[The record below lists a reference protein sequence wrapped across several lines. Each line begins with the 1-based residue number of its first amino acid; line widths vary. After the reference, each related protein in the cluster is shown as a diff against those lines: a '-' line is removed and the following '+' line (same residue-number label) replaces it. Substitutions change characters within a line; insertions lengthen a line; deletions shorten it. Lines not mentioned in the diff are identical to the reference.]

1 MVKQVRF
8 IAGFALAGFLISFFF
23 GLFSRGGI
31 GRMLL
36 YAFIFSAVFAV
47 VGFAVQFIG
56 STFLNIDASAGGEGE
71 AQRGAPEN
79 NIDIVVQDEDLPTEE
94 GSPEFYVGENHQM
107 LNKDDYAGGEKESR
121 SARAS
126 SENGTVDT
134 IHAVNGDVLSA
145 DRTEQPDDGFVP
157 VQLHENARTI
167 SGKEAG
173 VDSDDG
179 FSLKDDTLDDLPDL
193 EDLAPSGEI
202 VEDTAFS
209 AASDKTKKS
218 DKASKYS
225 EKDTTLMAKAISTA
239 LAKDKET

>member
-23 GLFSRGGI
+23 GFFSRGGI
-31 GRMLL
+31 GRILL
-36 YAFIFSAVFAV
+36 YAFIFAAVFAL
-47 VGFAVQFIG
+47 VGFVVQFIG
-56 STFLNIDASAGGEGE
+56 TTFLNIDAPAGGAE
-71 AQRGAPEN
+71 AAHGTTGGN
-79 NIDIVVQDEDLPTEE
+79 VDIVVQDEDLPTEE
-94 GSPEFYVGENHQM
+94 GSPEFDVGGNRQM
-107 LNKDDYAGGEKESR
+107 LNKEDYSDGEKENR
-121 SARAS
+121 VAAS
-126 SENGTVDT
+126 SGESIDT
-134 IHAVNGDVLSA
+134 IHAADGGASSD
-145 DRTEQPDDGFVP
+145 DRTEQSDDGFVP
-157 VQLHENARTI
+157 VGLHESAGTL

-179 FSLKDDTLDDLPDL
+179 FSLKDDTLDDLPDI
-193 EDLAPSGEI
+193 EDLTPSGEI

-239 LAKDKET
+239 LAKDNET

>member
-1 MVKQVRF
+1 MRQVRF
-8 IAGFALAGFLISFFF
+8 IAGFALGGFLISFFF
-23 GLFSRGGI
+23 GFFSRGGI

-36 YAFIFSAVFAV
+36 FAFIFAAVFAV

-56 STFLNIDASAGGEGE
+56 TTFLNIDGGTD
-71 AQRGAPEN
+71 GADVHGTTGN
-79 NIDIVVQDEDLPTEE
+79 NVDIVVQDEELPTED
-94 GSPEFYVGENHQM
+94 GSPEFYVGGNHQM
-107 LNKDDYAGGEKESR
+107 LNKEDYSGEKGGR
-121 SARAS
+121 FAGAS
-126 SENGTVDT
+126 DGSEGIDTTHAANG
-134 IHAVNGDVLSA
+134 AALA
-145 DRTEQPDDGFVP
+145 DAQTGQPDDGFVP
-157 VQLHENARTI
+157 VGLHESARTI

-173 VDSDDG
+173 VNSDDG

-202 VEDTAFS
+202 IEDTAFS
-209 AASDKTKKS
+209 AASDTMKKS

>member
-1 MVKQVRF
+1 MRQVRF
-8 IAGFALAGFLISFFF
+8 IAGFALGGFLISFFF
-23 GLFSRGGI
+23 GFFSHGGI

-36 YAFIFSAVFAV
+36 FAFIFAAVFAV

-56 STFLNIDASAGGEGE
+56 TTFLNIDGGTD
-71 AQRGAPEN
+71 GADVHGTTGN
-79 NIDIVVQDEDLPTEE
+79 NVDIVVQDEELPTED
-94 GSPEFYVGENHQM
+94 GAPDFYVGGNHQM
-107 LNKDDYAGGEKESR
+107 LNKEDYSGEKGGR
-121 SARAS
+121 FAGAS
-126 SENGTVDT
+126 DGSEGIDTTHAANG
-134 IHAVNGDVLSA
+134 AALA
-145 DRTEQPDDGFVP
+145 DAQTGQPDDGFVP
-157 VQLHENARTI
+157 VGLHESARTI

-173 VDSDDG
+173 VNSDDG

-202 VEDTAFS
+202 IEDTAFS
-209 AASDKTKKS
+209 AASDTTKKS

>member
-1 MVKQVRF
+1 MKRVRF

-71 AQRGAPEN
+71 APRGTTGN
-79 NIDIVVQDEDLPTEE
+79 NVDIVVQDEELPTEE

-121 SARAS
+121 SAGSGA
-126 SENGTVDT
+126 VDT

-145 DRTEQPDDGFVP
+145 DRTEQSDDGFVP

>member
-23 GLFSRGGI
+23 GFFSRGGI
-31 GRMLL
+31 GRILL
-36 YAFIFSAVFAV
+36 YAFIFAAVFAL
-47 VGFAVQFIG
+47 VGFAVRFIG
-56 STFLNIDASAGGEGE
+56 TTFLNIDGGTD
-71 AQRGAPEN
+71 GADVHGTTGN
-79 NIDIVVQDEDLPTEE
+79 NVDIVVQDEDLPTEE
-94 GSPEFYVGENHQM
+94 GSPEFDVGGNRQM
-107 LNKDDYAGGEKESR
+107 LNKEDYSDGEKENR
-121 SARAS
+121 AAAS
-126 SENGTVDT
+126 SGESIDT
-134 IHAVNGDVLSA
+134 IHAADGGASSD
-145 DRTEQPDDGFVP
+145 DRTEQSDDGFVP
-157 VQLHENARTI
+157 VGLHESAGTL

-179 FSLKDDTLDDLPDL
+179 FSFKDDTLDDLPDI
-193 EDLAPSGEI
+193 EDLTPSGEI

-239 LAKDKET
+239 LAKDNET

>member
-1 MVKQVRF
+1 MKQVRF
-8 IAGFALAGFLISFFF
+8 IAGFALAGFLISFCF
-23 GLFSRGGI
+23 GFFSRGGI

-47 VGFAVQFIG
+47 VGFVVQFIG
-56 STFLNIDASAGGEGE
+56 ATFLNIDASAEDEGS
-71 AQRGAPEN
+71 AQRGTTGN
-79 NIDIVVQDEDLPTEE
+79 NVDIVVQDEALPTEE
-94 GSPEFYVGENHQM
+94 GSPEFYVGKNRQM
-107 LNKDDYAGGEKESR
+107 LNKEDYSGGEKEGR
-121 SARAS
+121 SVSAS

-134 IHAVNGDVLSA
+134 IHAVNRDVLST

-157 VQLHENARTI
+157 VQLHESARTI

-173 VDSDDG
+173 ADSDDG

-218 DKASKYS
+218 DKADKYS

>member
-8 IAGFALAGFLISFFF
+8 IAGFALAGFLVSFFF
-23 GLFSRGGI
+23 GFFSRGGI
-31 GRMLL
+31 GRILL
-36 YAFIFSAVFAV
+36 FAFIFAAVFAL
-47 VGFAVQFIG
+47 VGFVVQFIG
-56 STFLNIDASAGGEGE
+56 TTFLNIDAPAGGAE
-71 AQRGAPEN
+71 AAHGTTGGN
-79 NIDIVVQDEDLPTEE
+79 VDIVVQDEELPTED

-107 LNKDDYAGGEKESR
+107 LNKEDYSDGEKENR
-121 SARAS
+121 AAAS
-126 SENGTVDT
+126 SGESIDT
-134 IHAVNGDVLSA
+134 IHAADGGASSD
-145 DRTEQPDDGFVP
+145 DRTEQSDDGFVP
-157 VQLHENARTI
+157 VGLHESAGTL

-179 FSLKDDTLDDLPDL
+179 FSLKDDTLDDLPDI
-193 EDLAPSGEI
+193 EDLTPSGEI

-239 LAKDKET
+239 LAKDNET

>member
-1 MVKQVRF
+1 VVKQVRF

-23 GLFSRGGI
+23 GFFSRGGI

-71 AQRGAPEN
+71 APRGTTGN
-79 NIDIVVQDEDLPTEE
+79 NVDIVVQDEELPTEE

-107 LNKDDYAGGEKESR
+107 LNKDDYAGGEKEGR
-121 SARAS
+121 SAGSGA
-126 SENGTVDT
+126 VDT

-145 DRTEQPDDGFVP
+145 DRTEQSDDGFVP

>member
-1 MVKQVRF
+1 MKRVRF

-71 AQRGAPEN
+71 APRGTTGN
-79 NIDIVVQDEDLPTEE
+79 NVDIVVQDEELPTEE

-107 LNKDDYAGGEKESR
+107 LNKDDYAGGEKEGR
-121 SARAS
+121 SAGSGA
-126 SENGTVDT
+126 VDT

-145 DRTEQPDDGFVP
+145 DRTEQSDDGFVP

>member
-1 MVKQVRF
+1 MKQVRF
-8 IAGFALAGFLISFFF
+8 IAGFALGGFLISFFF
-23 GLFSRGGI
+23 GFFSHGGI

-36 YAFIFSAVFAV
+36 FAFIFAGVFAI
-47 VGFAVQFIG
+47 VGFAVQFIA
-56 STFLNIDASAGGEGE
+56 SAFLHIGGETEAADASGTTG
-71 AQRGAPEN
+71 N
-79 NIDIVVQDEDLPTEE
+79 NVDIVVQDEELPTEE
-94 GSPEFYVGENHQM
+94 GAPDFYVGGNHQM
-107 LNKDDYAGGEKESR
+107 LNKEDYGGE
-121 SARAS
+121 
-126 SENGTVDT
+126 NGRTALDGSIDT
-134 IHAVNGDVLSA
+134 IHAENGAAVSDAQTDQSN
-145 DRTEQPDDGFVP
+145 DGFVP
-157 VQLHENARTI
+157 VGLHESAETI

-209 AASDKTKKS
+209 AASDTTKKS

-239 LAKDKET
+239 LAKDKDT

>member
-1 MVKQVRF
+1 MRQVRF
-8 IAGFALAGFLISFFF
+8 IAGFALGGFLISFFF
-23 GLFSRGGI
+23 GFFSRGGI

-36 YAFIFSAVFAV
+36 FAFIFAAVFAV

-56 STFLNIDASAGGEGE
+56 TTFLNIDG
-71 AQRGAPEN
+71 RTDGADVHGTTGN
-79 NIDIVVQDEDLPTEE
+79 NVDIVVQDEELPTED
-94 GSPEFYVGENHQM
+94 GSPEFYVGGNHQM
-107 LNKDDYAGGEKESR
+107 LNKEDYSGEKGGR
-121 SARAS
+121 FAGAS
-126 SENGTVDT
+126 DGSEGIDT
-134 IHAVNGDVLSA
+134 IHAANGAALA
-145 DRTEQPDDGFVP
+145 DAQTGQPDDGFVP
-157 VQLHENARTI
+157 VGLHESARTI

-173 VDSDDG
+173 VNSDDG

-202 VEDTAFS
+202 IEDTAFS
-209 AASDKTKKS
+209 AASDTMKKS

>member
-1 MVKQVRF
+1 VRQVRF
-8 IAGFALAGFLISFFF
+8 IAGFALGGFLISFFF
-23 GLFSRGGI
+23 GFFSRGGI

-36 YAFIFSAVFAV
+36 FAFIFAAVFAV

-56 STFLNIDASAGGEGE
+56 TTFLNIDGGTD
-71 AQRGAPEN
+71 GADVHGTTGN
-79 NIDIVVQDEDLPTEE
+79 NVDIVVQDEELPTED
-94 GSPEFYVGENHQM
+94 GSPEFYVGGNHQM
-107 LNKDDYAGGEKESR
+107 LNKEDYSGEKGGR
-121 SARAS
+121 FAGAS
-126 SENGTVDT
+126 DGSEGIDTTHAANG
-134 IHAVNGDVLSA
+134 AALA
-145 DRTEQPDDGFVP
+145 DAQTGQPDDGFVP
-157 VQLHENARTI
+157 VGLHESARTI

-173 VDSDDG
+173 VNSDDG

-202 VEDTAFS
+202 IEDTAFS
-209 AASDKTKKS
+209 AASDTMKKS

>member
-23 GLFSRGGI
+23 GFFSRGGI
-31 GRMLL
+31 GRILL
-36 YAFIFSAVFAV
+36 YAFIFAAVFAL
-47 VGFAVQFIG
+47 VGFAVRFIG
-56 STFLNIDASAGGEGE
+56 TTFLRIDASAGGEGDV
-71 AQRGAPEN
+71 QRETTGN
-79 NIDIVVQDEDLPTEE
+79 NVDIVVQDEELPTED
-94 GSPEFYVGENHQM
+94 GSPEFYVGGNHQM
-107 LNKDDYAGGEKESR
+107 LNKEDYSGEKGGR
-121 SARAS
+121 FAGAS
-126 SENGTVDT
+126 DGSEGIDTTHAANG
-134 IHAVNGDVLSA
+134 AALA
-145 DRTEQPDDGFVP
+145 DAQTGQPDDGFVP
-157 VQLHENARTI
+157 VGLHESARTI

-173 VDSDDG
+173 VNSDDG

-202 VEDTAFS
+202 IEDTAFS
-209 AASDKTKKS
+209 AASDTMKKS

>member
-23 GLFSRGGI
+23 GFFSRGGI
-31 GRMLL
+31 GRILL
-36 YAFIFSAVFAV
+36 YAFIFAAVFAL
-47 VGFAVQFIG
+47 VGFAVRFIG
-56 STFLNIDASAGGEGE
+56 TTFLRIDASAGGEGDV
-71 AQRGAPEN
+71 QRETTGN
-79 NIDIVVQDEDLPTEE
+79 NVDIVVQDEDLPTEE
-94 GSPEFYVGENHQM
+94 GSPEFDVGGNRQM
-107 LNKDDYAGGEKESR
+107 LNKEDYSDGEKENH
-121 SARAS
+121 AAAS
-126 SENGTVDT
+126 SGESIDT
-134 IHAVNGDVLSA
+134 IHAADGGASSD
-145 DRTEQPDDGFVP
+145 DRTEQSDDGFVP
-157 VQLHENARTI
+157 VGLHESAGTL

-179 FSLKDDTLDDLPDL
+179 FSLKDDTLDDLPDI
-193 EDLAPSGEI
+193 EDLTPSGEI

-239 LAKDKET
+239 LAKDNET

>member
-1 MVKQVRF
+1 MRQVRF
-8 IAGFALAGFLISFFF
+8 IAGFALGGFLISFFF
-23 GLFSRGGI
+23 GFFSRGGI

-36 YAFIFSAVFAV
+36 FAFIFAAVFAV

-56 STFLNIDASAGGEGE
+56 TTFLNIDGGTD
-71 AQRGAPEN
+71 GADVHGTTGN
-79 NIDIVVQDEDLPTEE
+79 NVDIVVQDEELPTED
-94 GSPEFYVGENHQM
+94 GSPEFYVGGNHQM
-107 LNKDDYAGGEKESR
+107 LNKEDYSGEKGGR
-121 SARAS
+121 FAGAS
-126 SENGTVDT
+126 DGSEGIDTTHAANG
-134 IHAVNGDVLSA
+134 AALA
-145 DRTEQPDDGFVP
+145 DAQTGQPDDGFVP
-157 VQLHENARTI
+157 VGLHESAETI

-173 VDSDDG
+173 VNSDDG

-202 VEDTAFS
+202 IEDTAFS
-209 AASDKTKKS
+209 AASDTTKKS

>member
-1 MVKQVRF
+1 MKQVRF
-8 IAGFALAGFLISFFF
+8 IAGFALAGFLISFCF
-23 GLFSRGGI
+23 GFFSRGGI

-47 VGFAVQFIG
+47 VGFVVQFIG
-56 STFLNIDASAGGEGE
+56 ATFLNIDASAEDEGS
-71 AQRGAPEN
+71 AQRGTTGN
-79 NIDIVVQDEDLPTEE
+79 NVDIVVQDEALPTEE
-94 GSPEFYVGENHQM
+94 GSPEFYVGKNRQM
-107 LNKDDYAGGEKESR
+107 LNKEGR
-121 SARAS
+121 SVSAS

-134 IHAVNGDVLSA
+134 IHAVNGDVLST
-145 DRTEQPDDGFVP
+145 DRTEQTDDGFVP
-157 VQLHENARTI
+157 VQLHESARTI

-173 VDSDDG
+173 ADSDDG

-218 DKASKYS
+218 DKADKYS

>member
-23 GLFSRGGI
+23 GFFSRGGI
-31 GRMLL
+31 GRILL
-36 YAFIFSAVFAV
+36 YAFIFAAVFAL

-56 STFLNIDASAGGEGE
+56 TTFLNIDGGTD
-71 AQRGAPEN
+71 GADVHGTTGN
-79 NIDIVVQDEDLPTEE
+79 NVDIVVQDEDLPTEE
-94 GSPEFYVGENHQM
+94 GSPEFDVGGNRQM
-107 LNKDDYAGGEKESR
+107 LNKEDYSDGEKENR
-121 SARAS
+121 AAAS
-126 SENGTVDT
+126 SGESIDT
-134 IHAVNGDVLSA
+134 IHAADGGASSD
-145 DRTEQPDDGFVP
+145 DRTEQSDDGFVP
-157 VQLHENARTI
+157 VGLHESAGTL

-179 FSLKDDTLDDLPDL
+179 FSLKDDTLDDLPDI
-193 EDLAPSGEI
+193 EDLTPSGEI

-239 LAKDKET
+239 LAKDNET

>member
-23 GLFSRGGI
+23 GFFSRGGI
-31 GRMLL
+31 GRILL
-36 YAFIFSAVFAV
+36 FAFIFAAVFAL
-47 VGFAVQFIG
+47 VGFAVRFIG
-56 STFLNIDASAGGEGE
+56 TTFLNIDGGTD
-71 AQRGAPEN
+71 GADVHGTTGN
-79 NIDIVVQDEDLPTEE
+79 NVDIVVQDEDLPTEE
-94 GSPEFYVGENHQM
+94 GSPEFDVGGNRQM
-107 LNKDDYAGGEKESR
+107 LNKEDYSGGEKEGR
-121 SARAS
+121 SVSAS

-134 IHAVNGDVLSA
+134 IHAVNGDVLST

-157 VQLHENARTI
+157 VQLHESARTI

-179 FSLKDDTLDDLPDL
+179 FSLKDDTLDDLPDI
-193 EDLAPSGEI
+193 EDLTPSGEI

>member
-1 MVKQVRF
+1 MKQVRF

-23 GLFSRGGI
+23 GFFSRGGI

-36 YAFIFSAVFAV
+36 YAFMFSAVFAV

-71 AQRGAPEN
+71 APRGTTGN
-79 NIDIVVQDEDLPTEE
+79 NVDIVVQDEELPTEE

-107 LNKDDYAGGEKESR
+107 LNKDDYAGGEKEGR
-121 SARAS
+121 SAGSGA
-126 SENGTVDT
+126 VDT

>member
-1 MVKQVRF
+1 MRQVRF
-8 IAGFALAGFLISFFF
+8 IAGFALGGFLISFFF
-23 GLFSRGGI
+23 GFFSRGGI

-36 YAFIFSAVFAV
+36 FAFIFAAVFAV

-56 STFLNIDASAGGEGE
+56 TTFLNIDGGTD
-71 AQRGAPEN
+71 GADVHGTTGN
-79 NIDIVVQDEDLPTEE
+79 NVDIVVQDEELPTED
-94 GSPEFYVGENHQM
+94 GSPEFYVGGNHQM
-107 LNKDDYAGGEKESR
+107 LNKEDYSGEKGGR
-121 SARAS
+121 FAGAS
-126 SENGTVDT
+126 DGSEGIDTTHAANG
-134 IHAVNGDVLSA
+134 AALA
-145 DRTEQPDDGFVP
+145 DAQTGQSDDGFVP
-157 VQLHENARTI
+157 VGLHESARTI

-173 VDSDDG
+173 VNSDDG

-202 VEDTAFS
+202 IEDTAFS
-209 AASDKTKKS
+209 AASDTTKKS